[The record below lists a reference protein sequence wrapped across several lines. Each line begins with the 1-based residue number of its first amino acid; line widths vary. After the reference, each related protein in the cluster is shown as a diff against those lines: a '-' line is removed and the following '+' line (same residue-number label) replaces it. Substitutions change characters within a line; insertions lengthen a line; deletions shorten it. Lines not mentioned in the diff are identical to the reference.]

1 MPTIAKNNTS
11 FSGLQVLVGSSIGG
25 WIMLLAALENPSRVH
40 SLVGIAPAPDL
51 LYKRYENL
59 PSQEKDNIKHNKFFL
74 LPSEYG
80 KQPYQISFETILDA
94 GENLVLDKAEVP
106 FNGAVRLIHGMS
118 DATVPYQLSLKLAQK
133 LRSDNVHVHLIKDG
147 DHRMSSNENLDFLA
161 KVLDGLIHCDSS
173 A

>member
-1 MPTIAKNNTS
+1 MPKLKIIFFA
-11 FSGLQVLVGSSIGG
+11 GPQVLVGSSIGG
-25 WIMLLAALENPSRVH
+25 WIMLLAALENPSRMH

-51 LYKRYENL
+51 LYNRYKNL
-59 PSQEKDNIKHNKFFL
+59 PIQEKDNIKNNRLFL
-74 LPSEYG
+74 LPSDYN

-94 GENLVLDKAEVP
+94 GKNLVLDKAEVA
-106 FNGAVRLIHGMS
+106 FDGAVRLIHGMN
-118 DATVPYQLSLKLAQK
+118 DATVPYSLSLKLAQK

-161 KVLDGLIHCDSS
+161 KVLDSLIFCDIS